1 MTKDMSEGEFFRW
14 CGLTREQACSMMI
27 NHACSPLPARAMAD
41 GAKMSVS
48 EPACIWTENF
58 LAPLGD
64 GWKSSATCS
73 DCAGETNDHA
83 TMKRDK

>member
-1 MTKDMSEGEFFRW
+1 VTKDMSEGEFFRW

-58 LAPLGD
+58 QKPLCGM
-64 GWKSSATCS
+64 WKSSAVYCS
-73 DCAGETNDHA
+73 TYGDIDNDVREE
-83 TMKRDK
+83 K